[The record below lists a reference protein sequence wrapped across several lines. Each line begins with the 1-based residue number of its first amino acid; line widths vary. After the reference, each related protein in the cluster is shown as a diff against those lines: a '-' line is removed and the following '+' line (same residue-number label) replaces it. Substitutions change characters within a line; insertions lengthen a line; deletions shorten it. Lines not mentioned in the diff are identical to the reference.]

1 MGKSIPVEQTLI
13 NVWEVARY
21 DVDCVEHAAVFF
33 VSYLSSWEDSLPPT
47 L

>member
-1 MGKSIPVEQTLI
+1 MGKSILVGATPK

-33 VSYLSSWEDSLPPT
+33 VSYLPYWEDSLPSTP
-47 L
+47 